1 MKGPDFSVD
10 RRAAPPSRRQLY
22 DARNVLIVTRPAQA
36 PVKPAIGQPGSRS
49 SFVPTEADMFLV
61 VRDDGSVVAFNGH
74 VDLGT
79 GIGTALAQVVAEELD
94 VPLTRVSIVL
104 GHTGEAPNQ
113 GPTIASATIQISA
126 VPLRHAAAQARQYLL
141 AEAAAR
147 LHLGVEQLDVRDGVV
162 FPRGGDAATG
172 IGYGG

>member
-1 MKGPDFSVD
+1 
-10 RRAAPPSRRQLY
+10 
-22 DARNVLIVTRPAQA
+22 
-36 PVKPAIGQPGSRS
+36 
-49 SFVPTEADMFLV
+49 MFLV

-79 GIGTALAQVVAEELD
+79 GIGTALAQIVAEELD

-104 GHTGEAPNQ
+104 GHTSEAPNQ

-126 VPLRHAAAQARQYLL
+126 VPLRHAAAQARQFLL

-147 LHLGVEQLDVRDGVV
+147 LNVSAEQLDVRDGVV
-162 FPRGGDAATG
+162 FQRDGDAMRKALATAN
-172 IGYGG
+172 